1 MLAGVAAKRKIWD
14 MAAGVGIRM
23 MESSEYSPVFMTSNL
38 FHINNVKTDC
48 SNHTIKTI
56 NITKKK
62 KGDYHYESYFN

>member
-48 SNHTIKTI
+48 SNHTIKII
-56 NITKKK
+56 NTTK

>member
-14 MAAGVGIRM
+14 MSADVGICM
-23 MESSEYSPVFMTSNL
+23 MESYECSPVFMASNL

-48 SNHTIKTI
+48 GNHTIKII
-56 NITKKK
+56 NIIK

>member
-48 SNHTIKTI
+48 GNHTIKII
-56 NITKKK
+56 NTTK